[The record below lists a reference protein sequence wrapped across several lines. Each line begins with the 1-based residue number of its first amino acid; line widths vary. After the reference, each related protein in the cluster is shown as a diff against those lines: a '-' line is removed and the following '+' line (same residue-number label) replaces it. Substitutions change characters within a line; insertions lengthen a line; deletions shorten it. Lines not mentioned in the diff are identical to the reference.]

1 MKKRYRDEI
10 AMVTHD
16 IMKDFQQAG
25 AVTDT
30 EMREFEKDCFVS
42 DTDSARKT
50 PEPQET
56 RVHTRPITQ
65 ILPL

>member
-42 DTDSARKT
+42 NTDSARRI
-50 PEPQET
+50 PEPQKT
-56 RVHTRPITQ
+56 GVQARPIT
-65 ILPL
+65 